1 MNSRI
6 LSAVGLFIASIFV
19 GYNIL
24 STVEPVQAQQP
35 VIPSYLEL
43 MSMMHSNKEAKSV
56 SKVDTIEVSYDV
68 NTQEVSVKGTA
79 DAIVNV
85 TTTGELKPVV
95 KWRTKVIEKEAASG
109 YPYIKSVGIM
119 PDSIKAISPLS
130 KVKSYGK

>member
-56 SKVDTIEVSYDV
+56 SKVDTIEVS
-68 NTQEVSVKGTA
+68 VKGTA

-95 KWRTKVIEKEAASG
+95 KWRTKVKEVNTG
-109 YPYIKSVGIM
+109 FPKVR
-119 PDSIKAISPLS
+119 SIANLPEDVKPLS
-130 KVKSYGK
+130 PFTKESQNE